1 MRLFAFAG
9 TRYASRREGDDPG
22 AHAAPPYDQIDAG
35 RQRELHAAD
44 PHQFAH
50 LSRPAP
56 PAGAEPAGHAAALH
70 RAWQREGVLLRDPEP
85 GLYPYEIEL
94 AGGGR
99 RLGFF
104 GLVGL
109 EEPSAGVIRPHEQTL
124 TKTVAERLELL
135 RRMEVDLGPVLLLA
149 EDGGAIDELLSADL
163 ATATP
168 LAEHR
173 DEYSHG
179 HRLFRISAPDRVEA
193 YRSALAAAA
202 GLIADGHH
210 RYKTARL
217 YAEESGAAAG
227 TAAAAKLC
235 AITSLA
241 SPALTIEPIHRALA
255 TTLPGLDHPAIV
267 ARESWPGASGSE
279 LARAVAAAA
288 QPAIGVSSARGTEI
302 WRLDPATGPDDLPAA
317 ASELAVVL
325 LHHTLLPAW
334 GFAADAATDG
344 TVLYRSDPDQLL
356 GMLGEGSV
364 GTGLFLPPMSTSG
377 FAAAIADGDVLPP
390 KSTRFMPKVI
400 SGLVWAEHDGRLG

>member
-1 MRLFAFAG
+1 MRLFAFTG
-9 TRYASRREGDDPG
+9 TRYASRREGHDPG
-22 AHAAPPYDQIDAG
+22 VHAAPPYDQIDED
-35 RQRELHAAD
+35 RRRELHAAD
-44 PHQFAH
+44 PHQFSH

-56 PAGAEPAGHAAALH
+56 PAGTAAADHAAAID
-70 RAWQREGVLLRDPEP
+70 RAWQRDGVVQRDAEP
-85 GLYPYEIEL
+85 GLYPYEIRL
-94 AGGGR
+94 ADGGR
-99 RLGFF
+99 RLGLF

-109 EEPSAGVIRPHEQTL
+109 EEPSAGIIRPHEQTL

-149 EDGGAIDELLSADL
+149 EDGGAIDELLSEDL

-168 LAEHR
+168 VAEHR
-173 DEYSHG
+173 DEYGHT
-179 HRLFRISAPDRVEA
+179 HRLFRVLAPDRIEA
-193 YRSALAAAA
+193 YRSALASAA

-255 TTLPGLDHPAIV
+255 TSVPDLRHPAV
-267 ARESWPGASGSE
+267 VDRESWSGTNGSE
-279 LARAVAAAA
+279 LARAVAAAG
-288 QPAIGVSSARGTEI
+288 QPAIGVATSGGTEI
-302 WRLDPATGPDDLPAA
+302 WRLDPATGPGDLPAA

-344 TVLYRSDPDQLL
+344 TVLYRSDPDQLF
-356 GMLGEGSV
+356 GMLQDGSAA
-364 GTGLFLPPMSTSG
+364 TAFFLPPMSTSG

-400 SGLVWAEHDGRLG
+400 SGLVWAEHGGRLG